1 MVGLGPP
8 PKKRAKGNRHNP
20 NRDILEDVNQ
30 LARNGWQSIPNPGH
44 IMWQVNMLI
53 DVTSTNFDQCK
64 SMALMSKTMQPILVV
79 QGSII

>member
-8 PKKRAKGNRHNP
+8 PKKQTKGNRHNP

-30 LARNGWQSIPNPGH
+30 LARNGWQSIPNPRH

-53 DVTSTNFDQCK
+53 NVTSTNFDQCK
-64 SMALMSKTMQPILVV
+64 SMALMLKTRQPILVV
-79 QGSII
+79 QGSIV